1 MESVFLLGCFIAIG
15 IGGFFLMGKVD
26 IFLNHIKYED
36 KENRK
41 QTCSLRIAVSDF
53 YTAYFISNSLSG
65 MMEKYPDLQCTLW
78 VGQEDELL
86 HYFNKNEA
94 DVIVVSSNV
103 EDSGHPSEYIS
114 LKVQPLKLNE
124 RAVTLTP
131 LTICTQQRKIFWQN
145 DKSHPLVPEFVK
157 QLCQVRL

>member
-103 EDSGHPSEYIS
+103 EDSGHPSE
-114 LKVQPLKLNE
+114 
-124 RAVTLTP
+124 TLTP